1 MIANTIYITS
11 NEMIELFGQQELLDA
26 FEVDS
31 SEELAASSIN
41 KYIESATAIID
52 AHISVRYE
60 TPLSEPI
67 PSIVKRIAAAI
78 VRYDYHNFDTRERV
92 EGAYREAL
100 RFLRYLRD
108 GKIDLNSVRITSQNS
123 PRFIADNSEAKK
135 W

>member
-31 SEELAASSIN
+31 REELATSSIN

-60 TPLSEPI
+60 TPLGEPI

-123 PRFIADNSEAKK
+123 PRFIADNSEERK